1 MLNRFTRLDSRGIKS
16 TMFYERGTS
25 KGRLEIK
32 DKPRF
37 RNRVSD
43 HVPSNLLK
51 SKKDRV
57 SNPKSQ
63 NV

>member
-32 DKPRF
+32 DKTMF
-37 RNRVSD
+37 KKRVSKE
-43 HVPSNLLK
+43 VPSNFHK

-57 SNPKSQ
+57 SNPMF
-63 NV
+63 